1 VEKPGRVAMPFL
13 EHLEELRRRLIISIA
28 SVLVIS
34 IGGYFLSDVI
44 VEFLTR
50 PIDKVYFMGVTEA
63 FAVKIKVSLFFG
75 LFASLPVI
83 FYQAWRFV
91 LPGLTRKE
99 VVMVLPMTVAMTVFF
114 FLGASF
120 CFFVVLPV
128 GITFLLGFGTESLEP
143 MIAIGR
149 YVSFVGWMT
158 ISFGL
163 VFELPVVTF
172 LLGRL
177 GVVDAPMLRKGRRYA
192 IVGIL
197 IVAAVATPSP
207 DMFSQLM
214 LAGPLYLLYELSVA
228 LVAISARKRGIE
240 PPHVVSNH

>member
-1 VEKPGRVAMPFL
+1 MPFL

-34 IGGYFLSDVI
+34 IGGYFISDFI
-44 VEFLTR
+44 IEFLTR

-75 LFASLPVI
+75 LFASLPII

-99 VVMVLPMTVAMTVFF
+99 MVMVLPMTAAMTVFF
-114 FLGASF
+114 FIGASF

-149 YVSFVGWMT
+149 YISFVGWMV

-177 GVVDAPMLRKGRRYA
+177 GLVDAPMLRKGRRYA

-207 DMFSQLM
+207 DVFSQLM

-228 LVAISARKRGIE
+228 LVSITSRKRGIE
-240 PPHVVSNH
+240 PSEVVSNH

>member
-1 VEKPGRVAMPFL
+1 MPFL

-34 IGGYFLSDVI
+34 IGGYFISDFI
-44 VEFLTR
+44 IEFLTK

-99 VVMVLPMTVAMTVFF
+99 MVMVLPMTAAMTVFF
-114 FLGASF
+114 FIGASF

-149 YVSFVGWMT
+149 YISFVGWMV

-177 GVVDAPMLRKGRRYA
+177 GLVDAPMLRKGRRYA

-207 DMFSQLM
+207 DVFSQLM

-228 LVAISARKRGIE
+228 LGSITSRKRGIE
-240 PPHVVSNH
+240 PSEVVSNH

>member
-1 VEKPGRVAMPFL
+1 VNEPVRSAMPFL

-28 SVLVIS
+28 SVLIIS
-34 IGGYFLSDVI
+34 IGGYFISDAMI
-44 VEFLTR
+44 EFLTR

-83 FYQAWRFV
+83 FYQGWRFV

-114 FLGASF
+114 FIGASF

-128 GITFLLGFGTESLEP
+128 GISFLLGFGTERLEP
-143 MIAIGR
+143 MIAIER
-149 YVSFVGWMT
+149 YISFVGWMV

-163 VFELPVVTF
+163 VFELPVVTYI
-172 LLGRL
+172 LGRL

-192 IVGIL
+192 VVGIL
-197 IVAAVATPSP
+197 VVAAVATPSP
-207 DMFSQLM
+207 DVFSQLM

-228 LVAISARKRGIE
+228 LVAISGRKKGIE
-240 PPHVVSNH
+240 PPDVVSNH